1 MTLPLVPTDSGN
13 EKQHR
18 AVIAGTVNELVKVRP
33 PHDRTQAEAAAGVT
47 PSDYRYPP
55 GASLGYHVVR
65 VGADITGD
73 TACDVDIQRAIEAA
87 QIIGVQNSSAGRD
100 QGVDIYLPAGL
111 YTIDN
116 PITLPRSGTSRSYC
130 IGIIGDGEATRIR
143 PSSSFPTGRAVIEWE
158 AATER
163 VFHQRLRDFKI
174 DMRTGLAHRAI
185 HFELNDPTT
194 TVFNGQPW
202 GQEEI
207 KELDIDVMI
216 HGDNTSHEVLV
227 DIEGKI
233 KYSRIRI
240 VADLAAGATP
250 TYSTILLRANSEFIG
265 TDGNPGDK
273 ADAIAGD
280 NAGVNYSDVHLE
292 AVNSRGGN
300 ARCFLGRL
308 SACNVFN
315 LTSATGSLDATSILA
330 LYGSANNV
338 FHRMFMEG
346 REEDPQIYLEQC
358 YYNTFLNVHFGS
370 PDGTPS
376 TGIQMVEC
384 EDNVFFNHS
393 SATGKPNFSS
403 NGGYLVDLDANCARN
418 KFIGFGGTAAFFSE
432 INDLGTDNYF
442 EYVREDTGLVTQ
454 THHRADYCIGPWS
467 QDNAAASQ
475 TDVELT
481 GTRWIAPRA
490 GRLTAVT
497 VKSTEARTAS
507 TLTIKVFRN
516 TGALY
521 GATGSE
527 VSSSFRAQL
536 NATDTSLD
544 VTLAANEYTF
554 SAGDEIY
561 PVILTGG
568 TWAPTTADVRVWIE
582 VQC

>member
-393 SATGKPNFSS
+393 SATGKPSFSS
-403 NGGYLVDLDANCARN
+403 NGGYLVDLDADCARN
-418 KFIGFGGTAAFFSE
+418 KFIGFGGAAAFFSE